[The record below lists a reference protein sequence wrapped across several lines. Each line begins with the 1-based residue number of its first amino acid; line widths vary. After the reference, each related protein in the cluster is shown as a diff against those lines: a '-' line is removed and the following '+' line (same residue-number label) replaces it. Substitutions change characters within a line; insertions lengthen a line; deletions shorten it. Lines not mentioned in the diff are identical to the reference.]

1 MKVSL
6 NHIRQYLDF
15 ELPPVKELAET
26 INAQLGGIEEIIDL
40 DAIYKDAVIVRV
52 MECKKHPN
60 ADKLS
65 ICKVD
70 VGENSPYSKF
80 YIPNSNHLVEVVCGA
95 PNVRAGMFAIWLPP
109 GSTVPASFDD
119 KVPFVLDV
127 REIRGIKSHG
137 MLAAADELSIGSD
150 HSGIID
156 LTDDDLSP
164 YHKTKRLKPGL
175 SFADTFGLNDTI
187 IDIENKMFTHRPDCF
202 GQLGVA
208 REIAG
213 ILGKQF
219 TSPAWYGG
227 DKTERPKDQKTE
239 RVKGRELPLHVENNA
254 KDVVPRFMAV
264 VIRDVEI
271 KPSPMWIQ
279 CGLARLGVKPI
290 NNVVDATNAI
300 MLTTAQ
306 PTHAYDYDKL
316 RGKRQE
322 KKKEDKILGVRH
334 AKKGESIKLL
344 NGKTYELGE
353 SDIVIVD
360 GQGPIG
366 LGGVMG
372 GGNSEVSKTTT
383 NIVLEVA
390 TFDMYSVRR
399 SSMRHGIFTEAVSRF
414 NKGQSP
420 LQNPIVLRA
429 LMDSIVATS
438 GGQQASD
445 VFDEHATLHDRP
457 VIAINA
463 KDVSNRLGKTFT
475 GSAIASI
482 LKHVEFDLADNPK
495 KPGENLEI
503 AVPFWRMDVEI
514 LEDVVEEIG
523 RLYGFNKLP
532 RILPRRSAKPTPQND
547 DQRTKI
553 LVRDSLR
560 RAGCNEVLTYSFVHE
575 RTLVKAQQDPAQ
587 AFRINN
593 ALSPDLQYYRISVL
607 PSLLEAIH
615 PNIKSGHD
623 EFVLYEIGK
632 GHNKKYHL
640 DDDDG
645 LPTEMKFIDAVYAS
659 KKPKNG
665 AAFYQMRSVLDSL
678 AHDIGL
684 RFIYKKVENP
694 LDYLLTAP
702 FDLARSA
709 IIQTDTGISIG
720 MVGEL
725 KAEVIHTFK
734 LPEYSAAMTLDFMAV
749 VAATKDAHNG
759 YQPISKY
766 PSIVQDI
773 SLKVQKNVP
782 YEKVYAMS
790 QQTITNRAINSN
802 WSLSPI
808 SVYVAPNDPGFKTIT
823 LRLVITSYDK
833 TLTEKTV
840 SQLLDDVAKACSV
853 LQS

>member
-6 NHIRQYLDF
+6 NHIHHYLDF
-15 ELPPVKELAET
+15 ELPPIEQLAET

-40 DAIYKDAVIVRV
+40 NDTYKDAVIVRV
-52 MECKKHPN
+52 VECEKHPN

-65 ICKVD
+65 VCKID
-70 VGENSPYSKF
+70 AGGSDSEL
-80 YIPNSNHLVEVVCGA
+80 IQVVCGA

-109 GSTVPASFDD
+109 GSSVPATYGD
-119 KVPFVLDV
+119 KQPFVLDV
-127 REIRGIKSHG
+127 RAIRGVESHG
-137 MLAAADELSIGSD
+137 MLAAADELGIGSD
-150 HSGIID
+150 HSGIIE

-164 YHKTKRLKPGL
+164 SQPVKHLKPGL
-175 SFADTFGLNDTI
+175 HFADTFGLNDTI

-219 TSPAWYGG
+219 KSPEWYL
-227 DKTERPKDQKTE
+227 KTKSEKAEEQKSE
-239 RVKGRELPLHVENNA
+239 ALSLRVENNA
-254 KDVVPRFMAV
+254 KDLVPRYMAV
-264 VIRDVEI
+264 VIRDVTI
-271 KPSPMWIQ
+271 KPSPMWVQ
-279 CGLARLGVKPI
+279 CGLVRLGVKPI

-316 RGKRQE
+316 RRE
-322 KKKEDKILGVRH
+322 KNEESRNNTEKLLGVRH
-334 AKKGESIKLL
+334 AKKGEVIKLL
-344 NGKTYELGE
+344 NGKIYQLDE

-390 TFDMYSVRR
+390 TFDMYATRR

-420 LQNPIVLRA
+420 LQTPIVLQA
-429 LMDSIVATS
+429 LIDSVIATS
-438 GGQQASD
+438 GGVQASK
-445 VFDEHATLHDRP
+445 VFDVHSTLHDRQ
-457 VIAINA
+457 VIAVDA
-463 KDVSNRLGKTFT
+463 KDVSSRLGKAFT

-482 LKHVEFDLADNPK
+482 LKNVEFELADKPK
-495 KPGENLEI
+495 KPGEKLEI

-514 LEDVVEEIG
+514 LEDVVEEVG

-547 DQRTKI
+547 ELRTKT

-575 RTLVKAQQDPAQ
+575 RTLGRALQNPAQ

-607 PSLLEAIH
+607 PSLLEAVH
-615 PNIKSGHD
+615 PNIKSGQD

-640 DDDDG
+640 NDDDG
-645 LPTEMKFIDAVYAS
+645 LPSEMKFIDAVYAS
-659 KKPKNG
+659 KRPKKG
-665 AAFYQMRSVLDSL
+665 AAFYHMRAVVDNL
-678 AHDIGL
+678 ARDLGMQIV
-684 RFIYKKVENP
+684 YKKIMNP
-694 LDYLLTAP
+694 LDYPLTAP
-702 FDLARSA
+702 FDLSRSA
-709 IIQTDTGISIG
+709 IVQTEGGVFMG
-720 MVGEL
+720 MIGEL
-725 KAEVIHTFK
+725 KDEVIHNFK
-734 LPEYSAAMTLDFMAV
+734 LPQYCAAMTLDLAAV
-749 VAATKDAHNG
+749 MKVSMNKISRYH
-759 YQPISKY
+759 PLSKY
-766 PSIVQDI
+766 PRIVQDI
-773 SLKVQKNVP
+773 SLKVPRTVM
-782 YEKVYAMS
+782 YEAVYS
-790 QQTITNRAINSN
+790 VSHDTIAGSVVNSD
-802 WSLSPI
+802 WKLSPI
-808 SVYVAPNDPGFKTIT
+808 SIYRPDDAATHKTIT
-823 LRLVITSYDK
+823 LRLDIASYDK
-833 TLTEKTV
+833 TLTEKVV
-840 SQLLDDVAKACSV
+840 SQLLETVANACSR
-853 LQS
+853 LT